1 MLNHKY
7 DSEQG
12 PAPEFK
18 ISKNLENLTKMF
30 IVCSLI
36 YFLIAGSLAI
46 LMRIIQSNIVIMDN
60 QNQTFGLFYTS
71 LTIHGQ
77 LMFFGFV
84 SMIVFGISYYLL
96 DLLHN

>member
-30 IVCSLI
+30 IICSLI
-36 YFLIAGSLAI
+36 YFLIAGLLAI
-46 LMRIIQSNIVIMDN
+46 LMRVIQSNIV
-60 QNQTFGLFYTS
+60 
-71 LTIHGQ
+71 
-77 LMFFGFV
+77 V
-84 SMIVFGISYYLL
+84 
-96 DLLHN
+96 